1 MGIEAD
7 FRYLTSGKQDADG
20 WLLSLKDVIVNALGP
35 DVWNAIHLSLVRHG
49 PATVAVVS
57 CPARV
62 SETWHHDAST
72 EHFYIRASNATEE
85 LNGSSLLRYVRERWP
100 A

>member
-1 MGIEAD
+1 
-7 FRYLTSGKQDADG
+7 
-20 WLLSLKDVIVNALGP
+20 VIITALGP
-35 DVWNAIHLSLVRHG
+35 EVWNAIHLSLARRG

-57 CPARV
+57 CPAWV
-62 SETWHHDAST
+62 SETWHRDART
-72 EHFYIRASNATEE
+72 ERFYIRASNAAEG